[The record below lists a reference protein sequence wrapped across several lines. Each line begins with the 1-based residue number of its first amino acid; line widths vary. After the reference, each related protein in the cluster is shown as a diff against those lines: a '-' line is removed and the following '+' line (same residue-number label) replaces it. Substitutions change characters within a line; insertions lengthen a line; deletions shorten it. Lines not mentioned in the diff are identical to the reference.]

1 MQNGRH
7 AVSIDERRCYFRNNL
22 WEKERPGQNIKRVW
36 FAGVHSAVGGS
47 YSPDRSGL
55 SQIALEWMLCEA
67 ASFGRMVDPDR
78 AKHVLGYLPAPPLH
92 PADLK
97 QPIHDSLTWAWWIL
111 EFLPHQFYDL
121 GR

>member
-1 MQNGRH
+1 MRG
-7 AVSIDERRCYFRNNL
+7 
-22 WEKERPGQNIKRVW
+22 
-36 FAGVHSAVGGS
+36 
-47 YSPDRSGL
+47 
-55 SQIALEWMLCEA
+55 

-78 AKHVLGYLPAPPLH
+78 AKHVLGYLAPPPLY

-97 QPIHDSLTWAWWIL
+97 QPINDSLTWAWWIL